1 MDMEYADKLTAA
13 MGELNEM
20 KVLSFVLDLTEQGVP
35 TREIRESLQAG
46 IRQVDERYAAGEYFL
61 ADLIMASH
69 ILRSARNTALNLRE
83 PEAPPCPGRVLIC
96 TVQGERSDLARQAAV
111 EVLRHNDFLVTDLGA
126 DAAPDAVSAAIR
138 AHRPD
143 ILVLSASQSTSVR
156 SMRGTIRTV
165 EAGGLRKG
173 LRILVYGNSVKDFS
187 ARVLGADGKCAT
199 VLDCLRLCRGEEE
212 GQ

>member
-1 MDMEYADKLTAA
+1 LDTEYAGKLTAA

-35 TREIRESLQAG
+35 AREIREALQAG

-69 ILRSARNTALNLRE
+69 ILRSAHNAALNLRE
-83 PEAPPCPGRVLIC
+83 PEAPACPGRVLIC
-96 TVQGERSDLARQAAV
+96 TVQGERSDLPRQAAV
-111 EVLRHNDFLVTDLGA
+111 EVLRHNGFLVTDLGA
-126 DAAPDAVSAAIR
+126 DTAPDAVAAAIR

-143 ILVLSASQSTSVR
+143 TLVLSAGQSASVR

-165 EAGGLRKG
+165 EAAGLRRS
-173 LRILVYGNSVKDFS
+173 LRILVYGNSVKDFN
-187 ARVLGADGKCAT
+187 ARVLGADGKCST